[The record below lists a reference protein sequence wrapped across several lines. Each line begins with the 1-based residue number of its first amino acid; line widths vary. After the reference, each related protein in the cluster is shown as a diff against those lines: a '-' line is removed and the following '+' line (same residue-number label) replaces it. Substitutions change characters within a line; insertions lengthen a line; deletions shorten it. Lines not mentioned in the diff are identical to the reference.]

1 MLPHS
6 CHAIEDQVAALEE
19 AAPTAAT
26 ATPRLN
32 RGFVAAL
39 MLSYFGSNVALV
51 APIQNVL
58 PRMVEAA
65 AGPSGK
71 ALGLGVVT
79 GIGAF
84 AALVVNPVA
93 GHFSDRLVATDN
105 RSVTVLTGLIT
116 GGLSLELLGL
126 SHSLIAI
133 GVWWTL
139 CQATINIA
147 YSPMSAIVVDHVDR
161 RSWGFV
167 WGLISV
173 AQAVGLI
180 AGFAMVVLAFPGTRA
195 GMTAVTVMYVAC
207 LAPLVLVLYWLPRV
221 SYSAGSAG
229 SAGTAGRSR
238 ARFADGMAALLSAG
252 QGFGKVWA
260 GKFLVILAE
269 TVALLYLFYYLQDV
283 VHYGNPGQGQLILVV
298 IATAAVIVATVIVG
312 RIADR
317 SAGGY
322 RRYAVLASGLMAV
335 TGFVLAFS
343 SAWGLVVVCAFAL
356 GAGFG
361 AFQSV
366 SQALSI
372 VVLPDPASAGRDLG
386 IINIASAIPAVIG
399 APVAGLVVDYAGGYR
414 GLFVFAGLLAMAGAA
429 VFARVTTH
437 VAPQAHAAP
446 PAARLPRRRT

>member
-1 MLPHS
+1 
-6 CHAIEDQVAALEE
+6 VAALEK
-19 AAPTAAT
+19 AAPTAVT
-26 ATPRLN
+26 AAPRLN
-32 RGFVAAL
+32 RAFVAAL
-39 MLSYFGSNVALV
+39 MLSYFGSNVALI

-58 PRMVEAA
+58 PRMVESA
-65 AGPSGK
+65 AGSSGK

-93 GHFSDRLVATDN
+93 GHFSDRLVARDN
-105 RSVTVLTGLIT
+105 RSVTVLIGLIT

-126 SHSLIAI
+126 SHSLVAIA
-133 GVWWTL
+133 VWWTL

-180 AGFAMVVLAFPGTRA
+180 VGFAMVVLAFPGTRA
-195 GMTAVTVMYVAC
+195 GMTAVTVMYVVC
-207 LAPLVLVLYWLPRV
+207 LAPLVLVLHWLPRV
-221 SYSAGSAG
+221 SYSTSA
-229 SAGTAGRSR
+229 SASASAAARSAMR
-238 ARFADGMAALLSAG
+238 PGARFADGMAALLSAG

-283 VHYGNPGQGQLILVV
+283 VHYGNPGQGQLILVL

-317 SAGGY
+317 SPGGY

-335 TGFVLAFS
+335 TGFVLAFGT
-343 SAWGLVVVCAFAL
+343 AWGLVVVCAFAL

-386 IINIASAIPAVIG
+386 IINIASAIPQVIG
-399 APVAGLVVDYAGGYR
+399 APVAGLVVSYVGGYR
-414 GLFVFAGLLAMAGAA
+414 GLFAFAGILALAGAA
-429 VFARVTTH
+429 VFARVTTGP
-437 VAPQAHAAP
+437 APQAPGVP
-446 PAARLPRRRT
+446 PAAP

>member
-1 MLPHS
+1 M
-6 CHAIEDQVAALEE
+6 AALGE

-26 ATPRLN
+26 AAPRLN
-32 RGFVAAL
+32 RAFVATL
-39 MLSYFGSNVALV
+39 MLSYFGSNVALI

-65 AGPSGK
+65 AGSAGK

-79 GIGAF
+79 GIGAL

-93 GHFSDRLVATDN
+93 GHFSDRWVSADN
-105 RSVTVLTGLIT
+105 RSLTVLIGLVA
-116 GGLSLELLGL
+116 GGLCLELLGL
-126 SHSLIAI
+126 SHSLVAIA
-133 GVWWTL
+133 VWWTL

-180 AGFAMVVLAFPGTRA
+180 VGFAMVVLAFPGTRA
-195 GMTAVTVMYVAC
+195 GMTAVAVMYVVC
-207 LAPLVLVLYWLPRV
+207 LAPLAYVLYALPRV
-221 SYSAGSAG
+221 SYPASKD
-229 SAGTAGRSR
+229 RPR
-238 ARFADGMAALLSAG
+238 ATFTEGMGALLSAG

-260 GKFLVILAE
+260 GKFLVMLAE
-269 TVALLYLFYYLQDV
+269 TIALLYLYYYLQDV
-283 VHYGNPGQGQLILVV
+283 VHYPNPSHGQLILVL
-298 IATAAVIVATVIVG
+298 IATVAVIVATVTVG

-317 SAGGY
+317 SPGGY
-322 RRYAVLASGLMAV
+322 RRYAVLASALMAL
-335 TGFVLAFS
+335 TGFVLAFVT
-343 SAWGLVVVCAFAL
+343 AWGLVVVCAFAL
-356 GAGFG
+356 GAGYG

-372 VVLPDPASAGRDLG
+372 VVLPDPARAGRDLG

-399 APVAGLVVDYAGGYR
+399 APIAGLVVSYAGGYR
-414 GLFVFAGLLAMAGAA
+414 GLFAFAGLLAMAGAA
-429 VFARVTTH
+429 VFARVSTG
-437 VAPQAHAAP
+437 PDSSSPAAP
-446 PAARLPRRRT
+446 TAAS